1 METLALAPA
10 CRHSRIRVETLPDRV
25 QRPSD
30 RIDASVSATGI
41 RDGLFEVRA
50 KKVRADV
57 PSGDNVVE
65 LGSARRA

>member
-1 METLALAPA
+1 METP
-10 CRHSRIRVETLPDRV
+10 PDQV
-25 QRPSD
+25 HRPSD

-50 KKVRADV
+50 KKVRADA

-65 LGSARRA
+65 LGSAQRA